1 MAAPLGLQNIPKDV
15 QPSLTSPESQMQAAA
30 ADPNSLAAI
39 TMRTQV
45 IAAQAVADSEY
56 DPPVPPPRRNI
67 SGFQNY
73 GQHWILVSILATLL
87 IVMLALYIRPTL
99 SLRTY
104 LPRISHLIPTFRS
117 RR

>member
-1 MAAPLGLQNIPKDV
+1 MLGLQNIPKEV
-15 QPSLTSPESQMQAAA
+15 QPSITSPESQMQAAA

-39 TMRTQV
+39 SMRTQV

-56 DPPVPPPRRNI
+56 DPPVPPPRRNV

-73 GQHWILVSILATLL
+73 GRHRILVAILTTLL
-87 IVMLALYIRPTL
+87 IVILAVYMHPTITW
-99 SLRTY
+99 RTY
-104 LPRISHLIPTFRS
+104 MPRIGHLIPIFKS